1 MAAVDSPEM
10 GQFTS
15 YEQRVKARKMMM
27 WLGIVGMIMLFATL
41 TSAYIVAAGGPGWIE
56 VPVPNGFYM
65 STIFIVLSSG
75 AVWFAT
81 NAVKNNNHMG
91 ITAGLGIA
99 LLLGAGFVVSQL
111 SSWNELVAN
120 GFYFTGGSAA
130 SSYLYM
136 ISGVHLAHMVAGI
149 LSLGVTTFRAVGQN
163 YTSERKLGLELAAIF
178 WHFLGVLWVY
188 LLLFLL
194 FIR

>member
-1 MAAVDSPEM
+1 MAAVDSPQM

-27 WLGIVGMIMLFATL
+27 WLGIVGMIMLFAAL

-56 VPVPNGFYM
+56 VPVPNGFYI
-65 STIFIVLSSG
+65 STVFIVLSSS
-75 AVWFAT
+75 AAWWAT
-81 NAVKNNNHMG
+81 SAVKSNNTTG

-99 LLLGAGFVVSQL
+99 LLLGCGFVVSQL
-111 SSWNELVAN
+111 TSWTELVEN

-136 ISGVHLAHMVAGI
+136 ISGVHLAHMIAGI
-149 LSLGVTTFRAVGQN
+149 LALLVTTVNAVRKQ
-163 YTSERKLGLELAAIF
+163 YTAERKLGLELAAMF